1 MADAKVVLF
10 SALDRDLEQL
20 VLSKAHPGM
29 NVVSAPLSMDDGE
42 KVKLVADADFLM
54 VWPAR
59 LSDAVLRA
67 ATKCKLLQVLS
78 AGYDRLNLTLAGE
91 LGIPVA
97 NNGGANSVAVAEHTV
112 MLILACYRRM
122 LHYATLVKAGGWRP
136 VEDRGVDVF
145 ELEGKTVGLIG
156 MGNIAQQVAKR
167 LRAFDTTLQYFDRYR
182 PPMPDQDG
190 ALGVRAVSLEELFRT
205 SDVVTIHVPLTPETR
220 GMVGKAE
227 LAMMK
232 PTSIIVN
239 TSRGGIIEE
248 VALAEALRSGT
259 IAAAG
264 LDVLEHEPP
273 DPDDPILKLDN
284 AIVTPHNAGPT
295 LESIPKRAANGFA
308 NIQRVWNGEPPMWT
322 AHFGNST

>member
-10 SALDRDLEQL
+10 SVLDRNLEQV

-42 KVKLVADADFLM
+42 KVKLVADADFIIL
-54 VWPAR
+54 WPAR
-59 LSDAVLRA
+59 LSDTVLRA
-67 ATKCKLLQVLS
+67 ATKCKLVQVLS

-112 MLILACYRRM
+112 MLILACYRR
-122 LHYATLVKAGGWRP
+122 LFHYATVVKGGGWRP
-136 VEDRGVDVF
+136 VEDRSIDLF

-167 LRAFDTTLQYFDRYR
+167 LRAFDTKLQYFDRYR
-182 PPMPDQDG
+182 PLTPAQQE
-190 ALGVRAVSLEELFRT
+190 ALGVKEVSLEALLRT

-220 GMVGKAE
+220 GIVGKAQLE
-227 LAMMK
+227 MMK
-232 PTSIIVN
+232 PASIIVN
-239 TSRGGIIEE
+239 TSRGGIIDE
-248 VALAEALRSGT
+248 VALADALRSGT

-273 DPDDPILKLDN
+273 DPADPILKLDN
-284 AIVTPHNAGPT
+284 AIITPHNAGPT

-308 NIQRVWNGEPPMWT
+308 NIQRVRNGEPPMWT
-322 AHFGNST
+322 AQFGNTP

>member
-10 SALDRDLEQL
+10 SVLDRELEQL

-42 KVKLVADADFLM
+42 KVKLVEDADFLM

-67 ATKCKLLQVLS
+67 ATKCKLVQVLS
-78 AGYDRLNLTLAGE
+78 AGYDQLNLTLAGE

-122 LHYATLVKAGGWRP
+122 FHYATLVKGGGWRP
-136 VEDRGVDVF
+136 VEDRSVDVF

-167 LRAFDTTLQYFDRYR
+167 LRAFDVTLQYFDRYR
-182 PPMPDQDG
+182 PLTPAQQE
-190 ALGVRAVSLEELFRT
+190 ALGVKEVSLEELLQT
-205 SDVVTIHVPLTPETR
+205 SDVVSIHVPLTPETR
-220 GMVGKAE
+220 GIVSKAQLE
-227 LAMMK
+227 MMK

-239 TSRGGIIEE
+239 TSRGGIIDE
-248 VALAEALRSGT
+248 VALAEALNAGT

-273 DPDDPILKLDN
+273 DPADPILKLDN
-284 AIVTPHNAGPT
+284 AIITPHNAGPT

-308 NIQRVWNGEPPMWT
+308 NIQRVLNGEPPMWT
-322 AHFGNST
+322 AQFGNTP